1 MRASRV
7 LPRSLALAGAVV
19 VLCAGP
25 AAVARADDAGTTVVG
40 ELVQAWPETSSEDQ
54 HAGGSH
60 PEPLTF
66 VEGADG
72 ASVRIEPDAVEGI
85 DVGSTVELTLGGTR
99 DDEAAGDGYEPAHQV
114 LDAQVVQAARPAATV
129 PAGSVTHR
137 VTVVMVA
144 PRGGTP
150 DGTALADV
158 VDTVNGDVADF
169 WSGQTGGTV
178 TVGVTAA
185 HDWITTTAGCADPT
199 ALWDEAAARVGFRAG
214 PGRHLLLHLPDRSQ
228 DLPGCS
234 YALAQVGTG
243 TASGGRLYV
252 RDDRASLIAHE
263 LGHNFGLGHSS
274 ALQCDGTVEDGT
286 VETGEC
292 RTAAYRDLYD
302 VMGASWDRMGSLTA
316 AQADRLGVLPAG
328 AVQTAG
334 TATTTATLTPLG
346 AGTGTGTRVL
356 RLTAAAGT
364 DYWLEYRTAVGRDA
378 WLAGDNRYRL
388 DSGVLLHRSGAM
400 PDTSLLLDGT
410 PSSAAGVDAGGRP
423 SPTAGWD
430 ADRQAALRPGVPVAV
445 AGGELTVTVDAVTP
459 AGATVTVAR
468 AAAPVAAGA
477 GVPGGTAPAPPVPS
491 GDGASAAA
499 AVPAAPPALPPPA
512 APAVPPAAGPPA
524 AAPAADAVV
533 PAPAGDAPVAGPAA
547 AADAPVA
554 GPAAAADTTVVAAP
568 VEAAASEPAG
578 GSSAPALAAAGAAGA
593 VGAGAAALTARRRAA
608 RRPRP

>member
-54 HAGGSH
+54 HAGESH
-60 PEPLTF
+60 AEPLTF

-99 DDEAAGDGYEPAHQV
+99 GDEAAGDGYEPAHRV
-114 LDAQVVQAARPAATV
+114 LDAQVVQAARPATTV
-129 PAGSVTHR
+129 PDGSVTHQ

-169 WSGQTGGTV
+169 WSEQTGGAV

-214 PGRHLLLHLPDRSQ
+214 PGRHLLLRLPDRSQ

-263 LGHNFGLGHSS
+263 LGHNLGLGHSS
-274 ALQCDGTVEDGT
+274 GLQCDTAVEDGH
-286 VETGEC
+286 C

-302 VMGASWDRMGSLTA
+302 VMGASWDRLGSLTA
-316 AQADRLGVLPAG
+316 AQADRLGVLPA
-328 AVQTAG
+328 AATRTAG
-334 TATTTATLTPLG
+334 EGTTTATLTPLG
-346 AGTGTGTRVL
+346 AGTGTRVL

-378 WLAGDNRYRL
+378 WLAGNNRYRL

-400 PDTSLLLDGT
+400 PDTSLLLDGS
-410 PSSAAGVDAGGRP
+410 PSPAAG
-423 SPTAGWD
+423 WE
-430 ADRQAALRPGVPVAV
+430 ADRQAALRPGVPVVV

-477 GVPGGTAPAPPVPS
+477 PVPEATAPAPAPPVLS
-491 GDGASAAA
+491 GDGASA
-499 AVPAAPPALPPPA
+499 
-512 APAVPPAAGPPA
+512 
-524 AAPAADAVV
+524 
-533 PAPAGDAPVAGPAA
+533 
-547 AADAPVA
+547 
-554 GPAAAADTTVVAAP
+554 T
-568 VEAAASEPAG
+568 
-578 GSSAPALAAAGAAGA
+578 
-593 VGAGAAALTARRRAA
+593 
-608 RRPRP
+608 